1 MMYEVYS
8 VGHCIEDSFYSFLL
22 DMCSSMSRVSVSVGR
37 GSYFIII
44 IMKESIIRILIIVS
58 SNA

>member
-8 VGHCIEDSFYSFLL
+8 VGHCIQDTFYSFLL
-22 DMCSSMSRVSVSVGR
+22 DMCSSMSRVFVSVVR

-44 IMKESIIRILIIVS
+44 IMKESVIRIFS
-58 SNA
+58 KFNSNA